1 VSVMVM
7 QAKGGSAVLDSD
19 PERARTAFRTIESSG
34 RQAIEELRLMLGLLR
49 DGGASDEADR
59 SPQPGLARLPALLD
73 SIRSAGLAVEL
84 REEGEPARL
93 PAGEDV
99 SAYRIVQESGGP
111 GARPHRPA
119 DDPRRRRR
127 DRSRRRGRRRRR
139 RARPRAPRNARRRAD
154 GHPHAGRRRIEATCR
169 LAASGSPAR
178 VIVLTT
184 FDLDEHVQAALR
196 AGASGFLVK
205 DGPAEE
211 MLTAMRVV
219 AAGESL
225 LSPSVTRRVIA
236 DLVSR
241 PERSGRP
248 PALEELTP
256 REEEVL
262 RLLARGRSNA
272 EIAGELV
279 VSHETVKSH
288 VARIL
293 MKLGARDRGRP

>member
-1 VSVMVM
+1 MSIRVAIVEDQELVRTGLRMI
-7 QAKGGSAVLDSD
+7 LDAAD
-19 PERARTAFRTIESSG
+19 GIEVVGEAADGAEVPDLVRRTAPDVV
-34 RQAIEELRLMLGLLR
+34 LMDIR
-49 DGGASDEADR
+49 MPDVDG
-59 SPQPGLARLPALLD
+59 
-73 SIRSAGLAVEL
+73 
-84 REEGEPARL
+84 
-93 PAGEDV
+93 
-99 SAYRIVQESGGP
+99 
-111 GARPHRPA
+111 
-119 DDPRRRRR
+119 
-127 DRSRRRGRRRRR
+127 
-139 RARPRAPRNARRRAD
+139 
-154 GHPHAGRRRIEATCR
+154 IEATRR

-211 MLTAMRVV
+211 MLTAVRVV

-236 DLVSR
+236 ELVSR
-241 PERSGRP
+241 PEPSERRP

-272 EIAGELV
+272 EIADELV

-293 MKLGARDRGRP
+293 MKLGARDRVQAVIAAYEAGLVRPGED

>member
-1 VSVMVM
+1 M
-7 QAKGGSAVLDSD
+7 
-19 PERARTAFRTIESSG
+19 
-34 RQAIEELRLMLGLLR
+34 
-49 DGGASDEADR
+49 
-59 SPQPGLARLPALLD
+59 
-73 SIRSAGLAVEL
+73 SIRVAIVEDQELVRTGLRMILDAADGIEVV
-84 REEGEPARL
+84 GEA
-93 PAGEDV
+93 ADGADV
-99 SAYRIVQESGGP
+99 PDLV
-111 GARPHRPA
+111 
-119 DDPRRRRR
+119 
-127 DRSRRRGRRRRR
+127 R
-139 RARPRAPRNARRRAD
+139 RAAPDVVLMDIRMPDVD
-154 GHPHAGRRRIEATCR
+154 GIEATRR

-196 AGASGFLVK
+196 AGASGFLLK

-211 MLTAMRVV
+211 MLTAVRVV

-236 DLVSR
+236 ELVSR
-241 PERSGRP
+241 PEPSERRP

-272 EIAGELV
+272 EIADELV

-293 MKLGARDRGRP
+293 MKLGARDRVQAVIAAYEAGLVRPGED

>member
-1 VSVMVM
+1 M
-7 QAKGGSAVLDSD
+7 
-19 PERARTAFRTIESSG
+19 
-34 RQAIEELRLMLGLLR
+34 
-49 DGGASDEADR
+49 
-59 SPQPGLARLPALLD
+59 
-73 SIRSAGLAVEL
+73 SIRVAIVEDQELVRTGLRMILDAADGIEVVGEAADGAGVPDLV
-84 REEGEPARL
+84 
-93 PAGEDV
+93 
-99 SAYRIVQESGGP
+99 
-111 GARPHRPA
+111 
-119 DDPRRRRR
+119 
-127 DRSRRRGRRRRR
+127 R
-139 RARPRAPRNARRRAD
+139 RAAPDVVLMDIRMPEVD
-154 GHPHAGRRRIEATCR
+154 GIEATRR

-196 AGASGFLVK
+196 AGASGFLLK

-211 MLTAMRVV
+211 MLTAVRVV

-236 DLVSR
+236 QLVSR
-241 PERSGRP
+241 PEPAQRRP

-272 EIAGELV
+272 EIAHELV

-293 MKLGARDRGRP
+293 MKLGARDRVRP

>member
-1 VSVMVM
+1 
-7 QAKGGSAVLDSD
+7 
-19 PERARTAFRTIESSG
+19 
-34 RQAIEELRLMLGLLR
+34 
-49 DGGASDEADR
+49 
-59 SPQPGLARLPALLD
+59 
-73 SIRSAGLAVEL
+73 
-84 REEGEPARL
+84 
-93 PAGEDV
+93 
-99 SAYRIVQESGGP
+99 
-111 GARPHRPA
+111 
-119 DDPRRRRR
+119 
-127 DRSRRRGRRRRR
+127 
-139 RARPRAPRNARRRAD
+139 
-154 GHPHAGRRRIEATCR
+154 
-169 LAASGSPAR
+169 
-178 VIVLTT
+178 VLTT

-205 DGPAEE
+205 DGPGEE
-211 MLTAMRVV
+211 MLTAVRVV

-241 PERSGRP
+241 PEPSGRRP

-272 EIAGELV
+272 EIADELV

-293 MKLGARDRGRP
+293 MNLGARDRVQPVIAAYEAGLVRPGED

>member
-1 VSVMVM
+1 M
-7 QAKGGSAVLDSD
+7 
-19 PERARTAFRTIESSG
+19 
-34 RQAIEELRLMLGLLR
+34 
-49 DGGASDEADR
+49 
-59 SPQPGLARLPALLD
+59 
-73 SIRSAGLAVEL
+73 SIRVAIVEDQELVRTGLRMILDAADGIEVV
-84 REEGEPARL
+84 GEA
-93 PAGEDV
+93 AD
-99 SAYRIVQESGGP
+99 
-111 GARPHRPA
+111 GAHVP
-119 DDPRRRRR
+119 DLV
-127 DRSRRRGRRRRR
+127 R
-139 RARPRAPRNARRRAD
+139 RAAPDVVLMDIRMPDVD
-154 GHPHAGRRRIEATCR
+154 GIEATRR

-196 AGASGFLVK
+196 AGASGFLLK

-211 MLTAMRVV
+211 MLTAVRVV

-236 DLVSR
+236 ELVSR
-241 PERSGRP
+241 PEPSERRP

-262 RLLARGRSNA
+262 LLLARGHSNA
-272 EIAGELV
+272 EIADELV

-293 MKLGARDRGRP
+293 MKLGARDRVQAVIAAYEAGLVRPGED

>member
-1 VSVMVM
+1 M
-7 QAKGGSAVLDSD
+7 
-19 PERARTAFRTIESSG
+19 
-34 RQAIEELRLMLGLLR
+34 
-49 DGGASDEADR
+49 
-59 SPQPGLARLPALLD
+59 
-73 SIRSAGLAVEL
+73 SIRVAIVEDQELVRTGLRMILDAADGIEVVGEAADGAGVPDLV
-84 REEGEPARL
+84 
-93 PAGEDV
+93 
-99 SAYRIVQESGGP
+99 
-111 GARPHRPA
+111 
-119 DDPRRRRR
+119 
-127 DRSRRRGRRRRR
+127 R
-139 RARPRAPRNARRRAD
+139 RATPDVVLMDIRMPEVD
-154 GHPHAGRRRIEATCR
+154 GIEATRR

-211 MLTAMRVV
+211 MLTAVRVV

-236 DLVSR
+236 ELVSR

-293 MKLGARDRGRP
+293 MKLGARDRVQAVIAAYEAGRAARRGLIEDHAAAGVGRDRSSRRTMRAPPAAATR

>member
-1 VSVMVM
+1 M
-7 QAKGGSAVLDSD
+7 
-19 PERARTAFRTIESSG
+19 
-34 RQAIEELRLMLGLLR
+34 
-49 DGGASDEADR
+49 
-59 SPQPGLARLPALLD
+59 
-73 SIRSAGLAVEL
+73 SIRVAIVEDQELVRTGLRMILDAADGIEVV
-84 REEGEPARL
+84 GDA
-93 PAGEDV
+93 ADGADV
-99 SAYRIVQESGGP
+99 PDLV
-111 GARPHRPA
+111 
-119 DDPRRRRR
+119 
-127 DRSRRRGRRRRR
+127 R
-139 RARPRAPRNARRRAD
+139 RATPDVVLMDIRMPDVD
-154 GHPHAGRRRIEATCR
+154 GIEATRR

-184 FDLDEHVQAALR
+184 FDLDEHVHAALR

-211 MLTAMRVV
+211 MLTAVRVV

-236 DLVSR
+236 ELVSR
-241 PERSGRP
+241 PEPSERRP

-288 VARIL
+288 VGRIL
-293 MKLGARDRGRP
+293 MKLGARDRVQAVIAAYEAGLVRPGED

>member
-1 VSVMVM
+1 M
-7 QAKGGSAVLDSD
+7 
-19 PERARTAFRTIESSG
+19 
-34 RQAIEELRLMLGLLR
+34 
-49 DGGASDEADR
+49 
-59 SPQPGLARLPALLD
+59 
-73 SIRSAGLAVEL
+73 SIRVAIVEDQELVRTGLRMILDAADGIEVV
-84 REEGEPARL
+84 GEA
-93 PAGEDV
+93 ADGADV
-99 SAYRIVQESGGP
+99 PDLV
-111 GARPHRPA
+111 
-119 DDPRRRRR
+119 
-127 DRSRRRGRRRRR
+127 R
-139 RARPRAPRNARRRAD
+139 RAAPDVVLMDIRMPDVD
-154 GHPHAGRRRIEATCR
+154 GIEATRR

-211 MLTAMRVV
+211 MLTAVRVV

-236 DLVSR
+236 ELVSR
-241 PERSGRP
+241 PEPSERRP

-272 EIAGELV
+272 EIADELV

-293 MKLGARDRGRP
+293 MKLGARDRVQAVIAAYEAGLVRPGED

>member
-1 VSVMVM
+1 M
-7 QAKGGSAVLDSD
+7 
-19 PERARTAFRTIESSG
+19 
-34 RQAIEELRLMLGLLR
+34 
-49 DGGASDEADR
+49 
-59 SPQPGLARLPALLD
+59 
-73 SIRSAGLAVEL
+73 SIRVAIVEDQELVRTGLRMILDAADGIEVVGEAADGAGVPDLV
-84 REEGEPARL
+84 
-93 PAGEDV
+93 
-99 SAYRIVQESGGP
+99 
-111 GARPHRPA
+111 
-119 DDPRRRRR
+119 
-127 DRSRRRGRRRRR
+127 R
-139 RARPRAPRNARRRAD
+139 RATPDVVLMDIRMPDVD
-154 GHPHAGRRRIEATCR
+154 GIEATRR

-196 AGASGFLVK
+196 AGASGFLLK

-211 MLTAMRVV
+211 MLTAVRVV

-236 DLVSR
+236 QLVSR
-241 PERSGRP
+241 PEPSERRP

-293 MKLGARDRGRP
+293 MKIGARDRVQAVIAAYETGLVRPGED

>member
-1 VSVMVM
+1 MSIRVALVEDQELVRTGLRMI
-7 QAKGGSAVLDSD
+7 LDAAD
-19 PERARTAFRTIESSG
+19 GIEVVG
-34 RQAIEELRLMLGLLR
+34 E
-49 DGGASDEADR
+49 ASDGAEV
-59 SPQPGLARLPALLD
+59 P
-73 SIRSAGLAVEL
+73 EL
-84 REEGEPARL
+84 
-93 PAGEDV
+93 V
-99 SAYRIVQESGGP
+99 
-111 GARPHRPA
+111 
-119 DDPRRRRR
+119 
-127 DRSRRRGRRRRR
+127 R
-139 RARPRAPRNARRRAD
+139 RAKPDVILMDIRMPDVD
-154 GHPHAGRRRIEATCR
+154 GIEATRR
-169 LAASGSPAR
+169 LAASGDPAR

-211 MLTAMRVV
+211 MLAAVRVV

-236 DLVSR
+236 ELVSR
-241 PERSGRP
+241 PEPSDHRP
-248 PALEELTP
+248 PALEVLTP

-288 VARIL
+288 VAPDPHEA
-293 MKLGARDRGRP
+293 GSARPRAGRHRRLRGGSRASGRELTRLLLSDRNR

>member
-1 VSVMVM
+1 M
-7 QAKGGSAVLDSD
+7 
-19 PERARTAFRTIESSG
+19 
-34 RQAIEELRLMLGLLR
+34 
-49 DGGASDEADR
+49 
-59 SPQPGLARLPALLD
+59 
-73 SIRSAGLAVEL
+73 SIRVAIVEDQELVRTGLRMILDAADGIEVV
-84 REEGEPARL
+84 GEA
-93 PAGEDV
+93 ADGADV
-99 SAYRIVQESGGP
+99 PDLV
-111 GARPHRPA
+111 
-119 DDPRRRRR
+119 
-127 DRSRRRGRRRRR
+127 R
-139 RARPRAPRNARRRAD
+139 RAAPDVVLMDIRMPDVD
-154 GHPHAGRRRIEATCR
+154 GIEATRR

-211 MLTAMRVV
+211 MLTAVRVV

-236 DLVSR
+236 ELVSR
-241 PERSGRP
+241 PEPSERRP

-262 RLLARGRSNA
+262 LLLARGRSNA
-272 EIAGELV
+272 EIADELV

-293 MKLGARDRGRP
+293 MKLGARDRVQAVIAAYEAGLVRPGED

>member
-1 VSVMVM
+1 M
-7 QAKGGSAVLDSD
+7 
-19 PERARTAFRTIESSG
+19 
-34 RQAIEELRLMLGLLR
+34 
-49 DGGASDEADR
+49 
-59 SPQPGLARLPALLD
+59 
-73 SIRSAGLAVEL
+73 SIRVAIVEDQELVRTGLRMILDAADGIEVV
-84 REEGEPARL
+84 GEA
-93 PAGEDV
+93 ADGADV
-99 SAYRIVQESGGP
+99 PDLV
-111 GARPHRPA
+111 
-119 DDPRRRRR
+119 
-127 DRSRRRGRRRRR
+127 R
-139 RARPRAPRNARRRAD
+139 RAAPDVVLMDIRMPDVD
-154 GHPHAGRRRIEATCR
+154 GIEATRR

-196 AGASGFLVK
+196 AGASGFLLK

-211 MLTAMRVV
+211 MLTAVRVV

-236 DLVSR
+236 ELVSR
-241 PERSGRP
+241 PEPSERRP

-262 RLLARGRSNA
+262 LLLARGRSNA
-272 EIAGELV
+272 EIADELV

-293 MKLGARDRGRP
+293 MKLGARDRVQAVIAAYEAGLVRPGED

>member
-1 VSVMVM
+1 M
-7 QAKGGSAVLDSD
+7 
-19 PERARTAFRTIESSG
+19 
-34 RQAIEELRLMLGLLR
+34 
-49 DGGASDEADR
+49 
-59 SPQPGLARLPALLD
+59 
-73 SIRSAGLAVEL
+73 SIRVAIVEDQELVRTGLRMILDAADGIEVV
-84 REEGEPARL
+84 GEA
-93 PAGEDV
+93 ADGTDV
-99 SAYRIVQESGGP
+99 PDLV
-111 GARPHRPA
+111 
-119 DDPRRRRR
+119 
-127 DRSRRRGRRRRR
+127 R
-139 RARPRAPRNARRRAD
+139 RAAPDVVLMDIRMPDVD
-154 GHPHAGRRRIEATCR
+154 GIEATRR

-196 AGASGFLVK
+196 AGASGFLLK

-211 MLTAMRVV
+211 MLTAVRVV

-236 DLVSR
+236 ELVSR
-241 PERSGRP
+241 PEPSERRP

-262 RLLARGRSNA
+262 LLLARGRSNA
-272 EIAGELV
+272 EIADELV

-293 MKLGARDRGRP
+293 MKLGARDRVQAVIAAYEAGLVRPGED